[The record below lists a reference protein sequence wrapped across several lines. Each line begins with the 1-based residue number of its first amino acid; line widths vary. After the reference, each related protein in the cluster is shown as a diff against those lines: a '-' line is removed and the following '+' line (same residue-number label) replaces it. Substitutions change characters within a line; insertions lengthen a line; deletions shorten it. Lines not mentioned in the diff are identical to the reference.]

1 MDLAEAV
8 RKARGKRTQAELAE
22 ELGVTPQAVSQWETG
37 ANDISSENMK
47 RLGIQTLYV
56 VQE

>member
-22 ELGVTPQAVSQWETG
+22 DLGVTPQAVSQWETG